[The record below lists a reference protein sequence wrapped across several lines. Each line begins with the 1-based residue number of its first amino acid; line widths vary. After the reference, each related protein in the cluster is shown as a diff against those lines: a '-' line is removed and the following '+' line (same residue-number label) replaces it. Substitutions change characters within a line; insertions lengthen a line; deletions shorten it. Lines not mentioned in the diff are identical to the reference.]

1 MVDLAPPANPAFLAV
16 RVIPLLSPEECDRIV
31 DAVVENGGWR
41 PASVTGSGYD
51 DGVDPDTRSTLS
63 APLPPSVAGP
73 TLQTIGRAVA
83 EANAETWRYDLTGF
97 VPFEIPTVLRYEAA
111 VADHFRSHI
120 DAGPSHS
127 TRKLSFSLQLTD
139 GATYQGGDLLFGD
152 RLAEGYRNQGSLVV
166 FPSVSLH
173 EVTPAFRGIR
183 HTVVGWIH
191 GPTLR

>member
-1 MVDLAPPANPAFLAV
+1 M
-16 RVIPLLSPEECDRIV
+16 
-31 DAVVENGGWR
+31 
-41 PASVTGSGYD
+41 
-51 DGVDPDTRSTLS
+51 
-63 APLPPSVAGP
+63 PPSVAGA
-73 TLQTIGRAVA
+73 TLNTIGRAVA
-83 EANAETWRYDLTGF
+83 QANAEMWRYDLTGF
-97 VPFEIPTVLRYEAA
+97 VPFEIPTVLRDQAA

-139 GATYQGGDLLFGD
+139 GDSYQGGDLIFGE
-152 RLAEGYRNQGSLVV
+152 RLADGYRNQGPLVV

-173 EVTPAFRGIR
+173 EVTPVFRGVR